1 MRISTAVNA
10 VGITGYGE
18 SVTYQQSR
26 VRAGGGGGLIL
37 SQKLNCFTILAKC

>member
-26 VRAGGGGGLIL
+26 VKAGGFLIL

>member
-26 VRAGGGGGLIL
+26 VKAGGGGGVNFIPEI
-37 SQKLNCFTILAKC
+37 KLLYDSG